1 MGAVVHADHGNGERS
16 VSVSGI
22 KQGDYLAQVAF
33 GGFGTFFE
41 VSGYC
46 GEEFSFGIGGSIAF
60 FSDGKAGHLERR
72 IFKNLPETR
81 VFCFVFTVQDQ
92 RLHDA
97 AYDGLFHGV
106 VGL

>member
-46 GEEFSFGIGGSIAF
+46 GEEFSFGIGGS
-60 FSDGKAGHLERR
+60 
-72 IFKNLPETR
+72 
-81 VFCFVFTVQDQ
+81 
-92 RLHDA
+92 
-97 AYDGLFHGV
+97 LFQ
-106 VGL
+106 

>member
-1 MGAVVHADHGNGERS
+1 M
-16 VSVSGI
+16 SVSGI

-60 FSDGKAGHLERR
+60 SVMVKLAIWREGF
-72 IFKNLPETR
+72 
-81 VFCFVFTVQDQ
+81 
-92 RLHDA
+92 
-97 AYDGLFHGV
+97 
-106 VGL
+106 

>member
-1 MGAVVHADHGNGERS
+1 MLTMAMGALRECIWYKAGRLPCPGSFRGLRD
-16 VSVSGI
+16 
-22 KQGDYLAQVAF
+22 L
-33 GGFGTFFE
+33 FE

-72 IFKNLPETR
+72 ILKSPGDVRILLR
-81 VFCFVFTVQDQ
+81 FTVQDQ